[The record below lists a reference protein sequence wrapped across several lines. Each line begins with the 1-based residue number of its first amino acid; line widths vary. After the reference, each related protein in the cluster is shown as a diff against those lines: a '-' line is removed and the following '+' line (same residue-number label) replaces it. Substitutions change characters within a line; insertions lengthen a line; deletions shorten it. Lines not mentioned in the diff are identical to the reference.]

1 MCSSIAHKIKGAKR
15 CVSTGDSASLD
26 SSGPPANPIESRTM
40 NCLLVR
46 SSSLIKSVGV
56 AVLVALTAVSAQPNS
71 AAARE
76 FPPGALKRLQDLPPG
91 RLRTRIEKLPQAAR
105 DRAVAWLQKFH
116 FTDLDLNSL
125 EADTDGGIYYSDA
138 FSLDATGMDTNSEPV
153 AAQAAVPV
161 SPFPASLAFHSKPGS
176 SNVLFLNFAGEVVSN
191 TAWNNSLGRTSVVA
205 VAFST
210 DADDTTFSDA
220 EQVAIKRIWQRIAED
235 YMPFDMDVTTERPA
249 VFGPRTAHALI
260 TRSTDSSGAA
270 NPSSSAG
277 GVGYVDVFGTSYYAK
292 YRPAWIYFN
301 NLSSNESFIAEA
313 ASHEIGHNLGLSHD
327 GKTDGTEYYGGH
339 GTGNI
344 SWGPIM
350 GTGYNRNVSQWSKG
364 DYYLANNLEDDLDI
378 IGAHTAYRQDDHGDT
393 PATATPLFISGTTNV
408 VSTTPET
415 DPANA
420 NPSNKGILERNSDVD
435 VFSFTS
441 GTGPVNLTINP
452 WIMPSGTRGGN
463 LDLSVELR
471 DANGTLIQTNNPDTL
486 TTAQIQAVL
495 NQGVYYLYVR
505 NAGVGDPLSA
515 TPSGYSPYGSVGQYF
530 ISGTI
535 TPSGAAP
542 SSVQLTAVPNNS
554 AWGSV
559 TPTTATYSPGS
570 TAQLIATAK
579 TYYRFLA
586 WTNGL
591 AGTND
596 HVTLVLSNNT
606 AVQALFGEMLTTN
619 HPTPYWWLAAYG
631 FTNNF
636 ETASS
641 LRGANGMP
649 FWQSYTA
656 GLNPNDPNSQ
666 LRMSMTRAANGNAN
680 VINWTTVTG
689 RVYTVWFSTNLASGF
704 QPLNGAANLSANVRG
719 FTNTVNPAG
728 GAIYY
733 RLEVRK
739 P

>member
-1 MCSSIAHKIKGAKR
+1 
-15 CVSTGDSASLD
+15 
-26 SSGPPANPIESRTM
+26 
-40 NCLLVR
+40 
-46 SSSLIKSVGV
+46 
-56 AVLVALTAVSAQPNS
+56 
-71 AAARE
+71 
-76 FPPGALKRLQDLPPG
+76 
-91 RLRTRIEKLPQAAR
+91 
-105 DRAVAWLQKFH
+105 
-116 FTDLDLNSL
+116 
-125 EADTDGGIYYSDA
+125 
-138 FSLDATGMDTNSEPV
+138 MDTNSEPV
-153 AAQAAVPV
+153 VAQAAVPV
-161 SPFPASLAFHSKPGS
+161 SPFPASLIFHSKPGS
-176 SNVLFLNFAGEVVSN
+176 SNVLFLNFAGDIVSN

-220 EQVAIKRIWQRIAED
+220 EQVAIKRIWQRMAED
-235 YMPFDMDVTTERPA
+235 YMPFDIDVTTERPA
-249 VFGPRTAHALI
+249 TFGPRTAHALI
-260 TRSTDSSGAA
+260 TRSTDASGAA

-277 GVGYVDVFGTSYYAK
+277 GVGYVDVFGASYYAK
-292 YRPAWIYFN
+292 YRPAWIYYN
-301 NLSSNESFIAEA
+301 NLSGNESFIAEA

-339 GTGNI
+339 GTGDT

-364 DYYLANNLEDDLDI
+364 DYYLANNLEDDLAI
-378 IGAHTAYRQDDHGDT
+378 ISAHTAYRQDDHGDT
-393 PATATPLFISGTTNV
+393 PATATPLFISGSTNV

-415 DPANA
+415 DPANS

-441 GTGPVNLTINP
+441 GTGPVNLTVNP
-452 WIMPSGTRGGN
+452 WIMPSGTKGGN
-463 LDLSVELR
+463 LDLLVELR
-471 DANGTLIQTNNPDTL
+471 DASGTLIQTNNPDTL
-486 TTAQIQAVL
+486 TTAKIQAVL

-515 TPSGYSPYGSVGQYF
+515 TPSGYSSYGSVGQYF

-535 TPSGAAP
+535 AASSVAP
-542 SSVQLTAVPNNS
+542 SAVQLTAVPNNP

-559 TPTTATYSPGS
+559 TPTTATYSPGA

-579 TYYRFLA
+579 AYYRFLG

-596 HVTLVLSNNT
+596 HISLVLSNNT
-606 AVQALFGEMLTTN
+606 AVQAVFGEMVTTN
-619 HPTPYWWLAAYG
+619 HPTPYWWLASYG
-631 FTNNF
+631 ITNNF
-636 ETASS
+636 ETGSN

-649 FWQSYTA
+649 LWQSYTA

-680 VINWTTVTG
+680 IINWTTVTG
-689 RVYTVWFSTNLASGF
+689 RVYTVWFSTNLATGF

-719 FTNTVNPAG
+719 FTNAVNPAG